1 MLLSVISLLIGCDS
15 MMFRANFDEE
25 SPALLYEAATLT
37 LAPESKEE
45 LLVINYNIKYG
56 GARLIFFWEC
66 NGERYNMTTQEVTG
80 HLDAIAEFISNVD
93 PDILI
98 LQEVDRESQR
108 SGYID
113 QTQYLLDRTP
123 LNYAAYA
130 SQHHVDF
137 LPTDGMGKV
146 DFGNAI
152 LSKWPISEATRISL
166 PLVES
171 YPAYYQYLY
180 LKRHVLTAKIDLPWN
195 DHFYAVDTH
204 LEAFSEGNTKL
215 DQIAKFHQVLTDLTD
230 QGMDWVAAGDL
241 NSLPKGSTQLKEFPD
256 DCPGL
261 FDPDDYSLE
270 QDWLDVLFNDT
281 TMISA
286 MSLEDYAADNSAWY
300 SYTGNTE
307 VGWNRTLDYMFTNTN
322 WSNDGADNLV
332 MQSVEQGGYDTLPLS
347 DHAPVRGI
355 LEVQ

>member
-1 MLLSVISLLIGCDS
+1 MFFTVLQMLVACDA
-15 MMFRANFDEE
+15 MMFKANFAEE
-25 SPALLYEAATLT
+25 SPALLYESATVT
-37 LAPESKEE
+37 EAPTNQEP
-45 LLVINYNIKYG
+45 LRIINYNIKYG

-66 NGERYNMTTQEVTG
+66 DGERYNMTTEEVTG

-98 LQEVDRESQR
+98 VQEVDRSTQR

-113 QTQYLLDRTP
+113 EIQYLLDRTP

-152 LSKWPISEATRISL
+152 FSKWPISDATRISL
-166 PLVES
+166 PLVDA

-204 LEAFSEGNTKL
+204 LEAFSEGTTKL
-215 DQIAKFHQVLTDLTD
+215 DQIAKFHQVLTDLSD
-230 QGMDWVAAGDL
+230 RGMDWVAAGDL

-261 FDPDDYSLE
+261 FDPDDYSVE
-270 QDWLDVLFNDT
+270 QDWLDVLFDDT
-281 TMISA
+281 SMISA
-286 MSLEDYAADNSAWY
+286 MSLEDYASDNSKWY
-300 SYTGNTE
+300 SYTGNPD
-307 VGWNRTLDYMFTNTN
+307 VGWTRTLDYMFTNGT
-322 WSNDGADNLV
+322 WANDGADNYV
-332 MQSVEQGGYDTLPLS
+332 MQSVEQGGYETMYLS
-347 DHAPVRGI
+347 DHAPVHAM